1 MDAKTEGLLALL
13 KSYGSV
19 AVALSGGVDSMTLAK
34 AAYLALGER
43 AVALTAESELISQE
57 ERRDAREGARAI
69 GIRHVVLEAD
79 DLSCPEVRRND
90 RQRCYYCK
98 RHRMEKLLA
107 WAEGQGF
114 AVVADGSNVSDR
126 GDYRPGARALQELGI
141 KSPLAECGFA
151 KEDIRK
157 LAGKWNLAVW
167 DKPSAACLASRVA
180 YGIELTAARLER
192 IDEAERYL
200 RHLGV
205 RGQLRVRDH
214 GNLARLEAAE
224 ASVELLAAKRR
235 EISQRLKELG
245 FDYVTLDMEGYRMG
259 SQNEDSEQG
268 SATEDGAL

>member
-1 MDAKTEGLLALL
+1 MNAKTEGLLALL

-43 AVALTAESELISQE
+43 AVALTAESELLSRE
-57 ERRDAREGARAI
+57 ERREAREGARAI

-107 WAEGQGF
+107 WAKNHGF

-126 GDYRPGARALQELGI
+126 SDFRPGARALQELGI
-141 KSPLAECGFA
+141 KSPLAECGFV
-151 KEDIRK
+151 KEDIRA
-157 LAGKWNLAVW
+157 LARKWDLAVW

-268 SATEDGAL
+268 AATEDGAL